1 MIKKNICGIALKEAQ
16 KAYDEE
22 EIPVGAVIVK
32 NGIIIAKAH
41 NIKEKKNCTIY
52 HAEIQCIKKASKKL
66 GTWRLE
72 NCEMYVTLEPCPM
85 CAGALIQSRIKKVYV
100 GTMDEK
106 SGACGSVLNILE
118 NDKFNHRV
126 EVETEILT
134 KECREILKKF
144 FKELRSK
151 KIEEKKC

>member
-1 MIKKNICGIALKEAQ
+1 MKEAQ
-16 KAYDEE
+16 KAYNEK

-66 GTWRLE
+66 ETWRLE

-85 CAGALIQSRIKKVYV
+85 CAGALIQARIKKIYI

-118 NDKFNHRV
+118 NDQFNHKV
-126 EVETEILT
+126 EVEKGILK
-134 KECREILKKF
+134 KEAAEILKNF
-144 FKELRSK
+144 FKELRNK